1 MDNNTLPT
9 VDSSR
14 LSVPS
19 SSSIMSSHPSGGNNN
34 SSHLS
39 LSALCSARSWV
50 WAEERARTH
59 PSEAQWGHVNNAN
72 MNMNGGG
79 VLHGNSLLSQ
89 ASTTTTS
96 SPITVPLSSV
106 ATTTTA
112 VAAAVSTPLRRPSS
126 LSSTPLALAC
136 RHGAPLDTIR
146 AILAAA
152 PSQLRHNAPSR
163 GTPLHE
169 AVSNPTCDRSVV
181 RLLLRADHALCTSLI
196 SPDASNYNA
205 WMTILSCD
213 TAAPTVTTQPIHADT
228 NNSNNNDTAGSCVP
242 GVRALEV
249 VEKGN
254 STNVNVG
261 RINSSL
267 SSNSSSS
274 MVRAAMM
281 QDVDGNTPLHLV
293 IRRAFGMQMMPTVV
307 GGVGDNRMDDQEEV
321 MQMVQDVVESCP
333 EAVGI
338 PDRREYEESPL
349 VKALKASN
357 YVTAGMQ
364 LPGTNQIM
372 MSASR
377 SYYFSTLYQHHPF
390 PNETN
395 HNHNPNNNNNI
406 MTTTHV
412 PVVAPPTLNNEGT
425 TPTTTTT
432 RCILEE
438 DDETR
443 LQRKIYR
450 IVKLMLGCYPRAAS
464 LVMSGASGEY
474 TALHSAVFH
483 GRCSD
488 IVRLI
493 LTAHAQNRNH
503 SITDSIMTMPSS
515 KSALSNQNPRASPSA
530 SSLSGSY
537 SDPALIAN
545 FQGELPLHFAAMR
558 LESPRTVDCLCRSSP
573 DAVSIRDSMGL
584 TPLHWLWVRFVNT
597 ILEQFGEGMTLCRRG
612 QDHKFVLERDSDD
625 DIHHFD
631 SNETNVHQSSPP
643 LSNDVHPCD
652 YEGFCSVYPLC
663 ATPNQTLTQ
672 HEQQDVIMEDVGTA
686 ELEESFDGDYFA
698 RIKAIDFPLD
708 WTRMRHVPADF
719 IALEA
724 PCADRAAIKLG
735 KLRERRTT
743 RRGRSIPY
751 RHAPQDVP
759 CNSKKRRHSQTNDV
773 DSDQG
778 CYETGEKCISRSS
791 IISANSEELG
801 PPFYDREE
809 AVTALF
815 WSKAVSMLR
824 ASAHSMSLL
833 TPHEG
838 KSASS
843 QDDDF
848 LIVHTAFGTSS
859 APASVA
865 LIAAK
870 LFPEQLST
878 RDDYGR
884 VPLHYAARRP
894 WHRWDPL
901 PSPSDSLFRHG
912 GHQFLSRRNGM
923 DSMMENQDVPHDGGF
938 THQSTSVNQ
947 RASPAD
953 ILHGESLMVLCE
965 AITLSPVEAARTID
979 TSGRLPLHYAV
990 DTMVRAA
997 CASAIAA
1004 KEQNATIKNG
1014 REEAISKVAGSG
1026 MSPLTYSSVPILETL
1041 RALVQMYPEAL
1052 EILDK
1057 ETGLCPFM
1065 QSAAVIGMCQ
1075 QENPTSKNTGD
1086 LKSGEDV
1093 SNTVA
1098 QKGSN
1103 GEDLALSITFFL
1115 LRENP
1120 SLVQYGLTASSS

>member
-1 MDNNTLPT
+1 MDTPPT
-9 VDSSR
+9 VDSR
-14 LSVPS
+14 LL
-19 SSSIMSSHPSGGNNN
+19 SHPGGNN

-50 WAEERARTH
+50 WAEERALTH
-59 PSEAQWGHVNNAN
+59 PSEAQWGHVNASI
-72 MNMNGGG
+72 NMNGGA
-79 VLHGNSLLSQ
+79 LNGNSLLQ
-89 ASTTTTS
+89 ASTTA
-96 SPITVPLSSV
+96 SPTVPSSLT
-106 ATTTTA
+106 ATT
-112 VAAAVSTPLRRPSS
+112 VASTPLRRPSS

-181 RLLLRADHALCTSLI
+181 RLLLRADHALCTSA
-196 SPDASNYNA
+196 SPDASNSNE
-205 WMTILSCD
+205 WMTMLSCD
-213 TAAPTVTTQPIHADT
+213 NNNNDSIGTTTQPIHAD
-228 NNSNNNDTAGSCVP
+228 NNSNNNETVGSCVP

-249 VEKGN
+249 VEKRS
-254 STNVNVG
+254 STNVDVG
-261 RINSSL
+261 RIKSSSL
-267 SSNSSSS
+267 SSNSSSV
-274 MVRAAMM
+274 VRAAMM

-293 IRRAFGMQMMPTVV
+293 IRRAFGMQIMPAV
-307 GGVGDNRMDDQEEV
+307 GGNNNNDQEEV

-364 LPGTNQIM
+364 LPGNNQI
-372 MSASR
+372 SASR

-395 HNHNPNNNNNI
+395 HNTQNNI
-406 MTTTHV
+406 NIVTTTHV
-412 PVVAPPTLNNEGT
+412 PVVAPPNHNNEGIT
-425 TPTTTTT
+425 TSSSTT

-503 SITDSIMTMPSS
+503 SIIHHNNSRTTMPCS
-515 KSALSNQNPRASPSA
+515 KSALSNQNPRASSSA
-530 SSLSGSY
+530 SSSY

-625 DIHHFD
+625 DIHFD
-631 SNETNVHQSSPP
+631 SHETGHQSSPP

-663 ATPNQTLTQ
+663 ATPNQTLT
-672 HEQQDVIMEDVGTA
+672 HEHQDVIMEDVGTA

-743 RRGRSIPY
+743 RRARSIPH
-751 RHAPQDVP
+751 RHAPQDVL
-759 CNSKKRRHSQTNDV
+759 CNSKKRSHSQTNDV

-778 CYETGEKCISRSS
+778 CYETGEKCTSRSS

-838 KSASS
+838 KSTSS

-938 THQSTSVNQ
+938 TQQSSSVNE

-1004 KEQNATIKNG
+1004 KEQNATKKNG

-1026 MSPLTYSSVPILETL
+1026 MSPLTYSSVPVLETL

-1065 QSAAVIGMCQ
+1065 QSAAVVGMCQ
-1075 QENPTSKNTGD
+1075 QENPIPKNTGD
-1086 LKSGEDV
+1086 LKMEEDV

-1120 SLVQYGLTASSS
+1120 SLVQYGLTASSSSSSSS